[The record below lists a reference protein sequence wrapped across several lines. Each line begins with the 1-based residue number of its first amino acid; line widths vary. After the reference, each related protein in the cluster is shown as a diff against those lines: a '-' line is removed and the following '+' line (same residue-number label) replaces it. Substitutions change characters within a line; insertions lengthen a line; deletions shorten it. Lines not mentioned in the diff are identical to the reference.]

1 MYKEFYGLREYPF
14 NMTPDPQFLFLSR
27 HHRVA
32 LDVLLYGIRERKGF
46 IAITGEV
53 GAGKTTLCRALLN
66 SLDANT
72 KTALILNPSLSDSQI
87 LRAVTEEFR
96 LQPAKTTKKDLYDTI
111 NAFLLRELAANHN
124 VALIVDEAQNLKPSV
139 LEQIRLLSNLET
151 EKEKLLQ
158 IVLVGQPELAEI
170 LDRESLRQLKQ
181 RISLRYH
188 VASLA
193 PEEIGEYIA
202 HRLQRGRRRRPDPV
216 GAGSVD
222 VHLLLLARHSPPDQR
237 AVRQGAAGGLHRR
250 DVHHRCDEHP
260 TRHRRHRVPTLV
272 EGGTNGGGRGRMS
285 LVHEALR
292 KAEREKQRKTGAA
305 PSAPPSPHPTATPQ
319 PVHTPVGSHARR

>member
-14 NMTPDPQFLFLSR
+14 NMTPDPAFLFMSR

-66 SLDANT
+66 SLDSKT
-72 KTALILNPSLSDSQI
+72 KTALILNPSLSDSQV
-87 LRAVTEEFR
+87 LRAITDEFR
-96 LQPAKTTKKDLYDTI
+96 LQPAKTTKKDLYDSI
-111 NAFLLRELAANHN
+111 NGFLLRELAANHN

-158 IVLVGQPELAEI
+158 ILDQP
-170 LDRESLRQLKQ
+170 SLRQLKQ

-193 PEEIGEYIA
+193 PEEVGEYIE
-202 HRLQRGRRRRPDPV
+202 HRLRVAGGDGRIQWAPETLTFIYSYSRGIPRLINVLCDK
-216 GAGSVD
+216 A
-222 VHLLLLARHSPPDQR
+222 LLAGYIAETFVITARNIKR
-237 AVRQGAAGGLHRR
+237 AIEDTECKLPASAIEQMMEV
-250 DVHHRCDEHP
+250 
-260 TRHRRHRVPTLV
+260 
-272 EGGTNGGGRGRMS
+272 N
-285 LVHEALR
+285 
-292 KAEREKQRKTGAA
+292 AE
-305 PSAPPSPHPTATPQ
+305 
-319 PVHTPVGSHARR
+319 

>member
-27 HHRVA
+27 NHRVA

-53 GAGKTTLCRALLN
+53 GAGKTTLCRALLS

-72 KTALILNPSLSDSQI
+72 KTALILNPNLSDSQI
-87 LRAVTEEFR
+87 LHAVCDEFR

-124 VALIVDEAQNLKPSV
+124 VALIVDEAQNLRPSV

-158 IVLVGQPELAEI
+158 IVLVGQPEL
-170 LDRESLRQLKQ
+170 RELLARENLRQLKQ
-181 RISLRYH
+181 RIALRHH
-188 VASLA
+188 VAPLA
-193 PEEIGEYIA
+193 VEEVGEYIQ
-202 HRLQRGRRRRPDPV
+202 HRWHVAGGDGRIQWTPEALALIYEYSGGVPRLINVLCDK
-216 GAGSVD
+216 A
-222 VHLLLLARHSPPDQR
+222 LLAGYVAETFVIGAPMIQR
-237 AVRQGAAGGLHRR
+237 AIEDTECKVLA
-250 DVHHRCDEHP
+250 
-260 TRHRRHRVPTLV
+260 
-272 EGGTNGGGRGRMS
+272 
-285 LVHEALR
+285 EA
-292 KAEREKQRKTGAA
+292 
-305 PSAPPSPHPTATPQ
+305 S
-319 PVHTPVGSHARR
+319 VG

>member
-72 KTALILNPSLSDSQI
+72 KTALILNPSMSDSQI
-87 LRAVTEEFR
+87 LRAITEEFR

-124 VALIVDEAQNLKPSV
+124 VALIVDEAQNLRPSV

-158 IVLVGQPELAEI
+158 IVLVGQPELGELLAQ
-170 LDRESLRQLKQ
+170 DNLRQLKQ
-181 RISLRYH
+181 RIALRHHVSPLEVEEVGEYIQHRLH
-188 VASLA
+188 VASGDGRIEWTPEALA
-193 PEEIGEYIA
+193 LIYEYSRGVP
-202 HRLQRGRRRRPDPV
+202 RLINVLCDK
-216 GAGSVD
+216 A
-222 VHLLLLARHSPPDQR
+222 LLAGYVAETFTIDAAMIQR
-237 AVRQGAAGGLHRR
+237 AIDDTECSMISTALEAAR
-250 DVHHRCDEHP
+250 
-260 TRHRRHRVPTLV
+260 
-272 EGGTNGGGRGRMS
+272 
-285 LVHEALR
+285 
-292 KAEREKQRKTGAA
+292 
-305 PSAPPSPHPTATPQ
+305 
-319 PVHTPVGSHARR
+319 